1 VSPFRPTWRVIAL
14 VFALLAVGS
23 SRAVG
28 QTFADPEVVEITFAG
43 NEAFSDGDLQ
53 SAILTQATRCRTFL
67 FVFPLPLCPLTDWG
81 VAHIR
86 EYLDDSELPLDLL
99 RLKLYYRQRGYRVAM
114 VDTTVVREGAK
125 VRIQFDVQEGE
136 PTRIRA
142 LSVVGGETFLD
153 SAQIRKDLR
162 LAVGDP
168 LDLVALSEGER
179 RLAER
184 LRKEGYV
191 HAQVLREYFI
201 PSKTSEADVTLR
213 VEPGPRVR
221 VGDVRVVGSG
231 EVGDDVVVELLRF
244 RRGDW
249 FREDRI
255 VESQRSLYNLEALRW
270 ANIASERRSDTDTLI
285 DLRVE
290 VAPAPKRSLQTGFG
304 LQTDECVQAQA
315 SLVYR
320 NFLGDARI
328 LRLTGRVSNVLA
340 KELQGQFPCS
350 DVSTSEVYQE
360 LNYLLE
366 VGFEQPVF
374 SDGRNN
380 LRTSVFG
387 ERETVPDLYV
397 RNAVGGQIWFSRRL
411 QRAMQLTLGYQ
422 PALTS
427 FAEES
432 ADIYFCVAFGVCDP
446 EDIQVL
452 SEPNWL
458 SPITTLWTYDR
469 TDNPFAATRGWY
481 LAVELEQA
489 GDLTFSDYQYTRG
502 TIDGAIFGKASEEI
516 VLGWHLRTGVI
527 LPYEGSLFEGN
538 VTSDAIVHPQK
549 RFFAGG
555 PQSVRGFGLN
565 LLGPTVLVL
574 DEDECSGYDS
584 FDSCAQDLP
593 PGDFSERPL
602 GGNSVFEGSVE
613 ARFRA
618 GDRWTVAAFVD
629 FGQVWETINDR
640 TPLVATPGAG
650 VRFRSPVGPLRLD
663 VGYNPT
669 GAKLKPVVIV
679 LDDGSIEEVPH
690 PVVYDPFT
698 WDDPSALTEF
708 WRRLRIQFSIG
719 EAF

>member
-1 VSPFRPTWRVIAL
+1 MSPFRPTWRVIA
-14 VFALLAVGS
+14 VVVALLVVGS

-43 NEAFSDGDLQ
+43 NEAFSESDLQ
-53 SAILTQATRCRTFL
+53 SAILTEATRCRTFL

-86 EYLDDSELPLDLL
+86 EYLDDGELPLDLL
-99 RLKLYYRQRGYRVAM
+99 RLKLFYRQRGYRMAM

-142 LSVVGGETFLD
+142 LSVVGGETLLD
-153 SAQIRKDLR
+153 SAQIGKDLR

-201 PSKTSEADVTLR
+201 PSETAEADVTLR

-231 EVGDDVVVELLRF
+231 EVGDAVVVELLRF
-244 RRGDW
+244 RSGDW
-249 FREDRI
+249 FREDQI

-328 LRLTGRVSNVLA
+328 LRLTGRISNVLA
-340 KELQGQFPCS
+340 KQLQGQFPCS

-366 VGFEQPVF
+366 LGFEQPVF

-380 LRTSVFG
+380 LRASVFG

-397 RNAVGGQIWFSRRL
+397 RNAVGGQVWFSRRL

-446 EDIQVL
+446 EDIEVL
-452 SEPNWL
+452 TEANWL

-516 VLGWHLRTGVI
+516 VLGWHLRTGAI
-527 LPYEGSLFEGN
+527 LPYEGSLFDGN
-538 VTSDAIVHPQK
+538 VTSEAIVHPQK

-574 DEDECSGYDS
+574 EEDDCSGYDS
-584 FDSCAQDLP
+584 FDDCAQDLP
-593 PGDFSERPL
+593 PGDFNERPL

-640 TPLVATPGAG
+640 APLVATPGAG
-650 VRFRSPVGPLRLD
+650 IRFRSPVGPLRLD

-679 LDDGSIEEVPH
+679 LDDGSIEEVPR

-708 WRRLRIQFSIG
+708 WRRLRLQFSIG

>member
-1 VSPFRPTWRVIAL
+1 MACRRTAWRTIAVGIAL
-14 VFALLAVGS
+14 IATGS
-23 SRAVG
+23 SDAAS
-28 QTFADPEVVEITFAG
+28 QTFADPEVVGITFEG
-43 NEAFSDGDLQ
+43 NEAFPDGDLEN
-53 SAILTQATRCRTFL
+53 AILTAATRCRTFL
-67 FVFPLPLCPLTDWG
+67 FVFPLPLCPLTNWG

-86 EYLDDSELPLDLL
+86 EYLDGGELPLDVL
-99 RLKLYYRQRGYRVAM
+99 RLRLYYRQRGFRAAM
-114 VDTTVVREGAK
+114 VDTTIVREEDR
-125 VRIQFDVQEGE
+125 VRIRFNVVEGE
-136 PTRIRA
+136 PTRIRN
-142 LSVVGGETFLD
+142 LGVSGGERLLD
-153 SAQIRKDLR
+153 SAMVNADLS
-162 LAVGDP
+162 LVVGDP
-168 LDLVALSEGER
+168 LDLVALGEGER

-184 LRKEGYV
+184 LRKDGYV

-201 PSKTSEADVTLR
+201 PTETLEADVNLR

-221 VGDVRVVGSG
+221 VGDVRIVGSG
-231 EVGDDVVVELLRF
+231 EVGDAVIQELLRF
-244 RRGDW
+244 QPGDW
-249 FREDRI
+249 FREDQI
-255 VESQRSLYNLEALRW
+255 VESQRSLYSLQALRW

-290 VAPAPKRSLQTGFG
+290 VAPAPKRSLQAGLG
-304 LQTDECVQAQA
+304 LQTDECVQGQA
-315 SLVYR
+315 SLIYR

-328 LRLTGRVSNVLA
+328 LRFTGRVSNLFA
-340 KELQGQFPCS
+340 SQLQGQFPCT
-350 DVSTSEVYQE
+350 DVSPNEVYQE

-380 LRTSVFG
+380 LRASVFG

-397 RNAVGGQIWFSRRL
+397 RNAVGGQVSFSRRL
-411 QRAMQLTLGYQ
+411 QRRMQLTLGYQ

-432 ADIYFCVAFGVCDP
+432 ADIYFCVNFGVCDP

-452 SEPNWL
+452 TEANWL
-458 SPITTLWTYDR
+458 SPITGLWTYDR

-481 LAVELEQA
+481 VAVELEQA
-489 GDLTFSDYQYTRG
+489 GDLTFSDYQYSRG
-502 TIDGAIFGKASEEI
+502 TVDGALFRQVSETI
-516 VLGWHLRTGVI
+516 VLGGHVRTGVI
-527 LPYEGSLFEGN
+527 LPYTGNLFEGT
-538 VTSDAIVHPQK
+538 VTSDVVVHPQK

-574 DEDECSGYDS
+574 DEADCEEFTS
-584 FDSCAQDLP
+584 FEECAQDVP
-593 PGDFSERPL
+593 PTQFNERPL

-618 GDRWTVAAFVD
+618 GNRWTVAAFVD
-629 FGQVWETINDR
+629 FGQVWETIEDR
-640 TPLVATPGAG
+640 AALVATPGAG

-669 GAKLKPVVIV
+669 GTKLKQAVIV
-679 LDDGSIEEVPH
+679 LDDGSIEEVSQ
-690 PVVYDPFT
+690 PVSYDPFT
-698 WDDPSALTEF
+698 WDDPSALTEL

>member
-1 VSPFRPTWRVIAL
+1 MRRFRPTWRVIA
-14 VFALLAVGS
+14 VVVAFLAAGS

-28 QTFADPEVVEITFAG
+28 QTFADPEVIEVTFVG
-43 NEAFSDGDLQ
+43 NEAFSSGDLQ
-53 SAILTQATRCRTFL
+53 SAILTEPTRCRSFL
-67 FVFPLPLCPLTDWG
+67 FIFPLPLCPLTDWG

-86 EYLDDSELPLDLL
+86 EYLDEGELPLDLL
-99 RLKLYYRQRGYRVAM
+99 RLKLYYRQRGYRAAL
-114 VDTTVVREGAK
+114 VDTTVVREGAR
-125 VRIQFDVQEGE
+125 VRIQFDVEEGE

-142 LSVVGGETFLD
+142 LSVVGGETLLD
-153 SAQIRKDLR
+153 SAQIHGDLP
-162 LAVGDP
+162 LTVGDA

-184 LRKEGYV
+184 LRREGYV

-201 PSKTSEADVTLR
+201 PSETLEADVTLR
-213 VEPGPRVR
+213 MEPGPRVR
-221 VGDVRVVGSG
+221 VGDVRIVGSG
-231 EVGDDVVVELLRF
+231 EVGDDVVMELLRF
-244 RRGDW
+244 RSGDW

-290 VAPAPKRSLQTGFG
+290 VAPAPKRSLQTGLG

-315 SLVYR
+315 SLTYR

-328 LRLTGRVSNVLA
+328 LRFTGRVSNVLA
-340 KELQGQFPCS
+340 TELQGQFPCT
-350 DVSTSEVYQE
+350 DVSPSKVYQE

-380 LRTSVFG
+380 LRASVFG

-397 RNAVGGQIWFSRRL
+397 RNAVGGQVSFSRRL
-411 QRAMQLTLGYQ
+411 QRIMQLTLGYQ

-432 ADIYFCVAFGVCDP
+432 ADIYFCVNFGVCDP

-452 SEPNWL
+452 TEANWL
-458 SPITTLWTYDR
+458 SPITALWTYDR

-481 LAVELEQA
+481 LAAEFEQA
-489 GDLTFSDYQYTRG
+489 GNLTLSDYQYTRG
-502 TIDGAIFGKASEEI
+502 TIDGALFRKASEAI
-516 VLGWHLRTGVI
+516 VIGLHLRAGAI
-527 LPYEGSLFEGN
+527 IPYQGNVFEGN
-538 VTSDAIVHPQK
+538 VTTDAIVHPQK

-555 PQSVRGFGLN
+555 SQSVRGFALN

-574 DEDECSGYDS
+574 EEENCTGYDT
-584 FDSCAQDLP
+584 FDDCAQDLP
-593 PGDFSERPL
+593 PTDFNERPL

-629 FGQVWETINDR
+629 FGQVWETIDDR
-640 TPLVATPGAG
+640 APLVATPGAG
-650 VRFRSPVGPLRLD
+650 VRFHSPVGPLRLD

-669 GAKLKPVVIV
+669 GVKLKQVVVV
-679 LDDGSIEEVPH
+679 LDDGSIEEVSR
-690 PVVYDPFT
+690 PVLYDPFT
-698 WDDPSALTEF
+698 WDDPSALTQL
-708 WRRLRIQFSIG
+708 WRRLRLQFSIG

>member
-1 VSPFRPTWRVIAL
+1 MSPFRPTWRVIAL

-244 RRGDW
+244 RSGDW

-380 LRTSVFG
+380 LRASVFG

-516 VLGWHLRTGVI
+516 VLGWHLRTGAI

>member
-244 RRGDW
+244 RSGDW

-380 LRTSVFG
+380 LRASVFG

-516 VLGWHLRTGVI
+516 VLGWHLRTGAI

-663 VGYNPT
+663 VGY
-669 GAKLKPVVIV
+669 
-679 LDDGSIEEVPH
+679 VPH

>member
-142 LSVVGGETFLD
+142 LSVVGGETLLD

-201 PSKTSEADVTLR
+201 PSKTAEADVTLR
-213 VEPGPRVR
+213 VVPGPRVR

-231 EVGDDVVVELLRF
+231 EVGDAVVVELLRF
-244 RRGDW
+244 RSGDW
-249 FREDRI
+249 FREDQI

-340 KELQGQFPCS
+340 KQLQGQFPCS

-380 LRTSVFG
+380 LRASVFG

-516 VLGWHLRTGVI
+516 VLGWHLRTGAI

-584 FDSCAQDLP
+584 FDDCAQDLP

>member
-1 VSPFRPTWRVIAL
+1 MSPFRPTWRVIAL
-14 VFALLAVGS
+14 VVALLTVGS

-86 EYLDDSELPLDLL
+86 EFLDDGELPLDLL
-99 RLKLYYRQRGYRVAM
+99 RLKLYYRQRGYRMAM

-142 LSVVGGETFLD
+142 LSVVGGDMFLD
-153 SAQIRKDLR
+153 SAQIHKDLR

-201 PSKTSEADVTLR
+201 PSETAEADVTLR

-244 RRGDW
+244 RSGDW

-340 KELQGQFPCS
+340 KQLQGQFPCS

-380 LRTSVFG
+380 LRASVFG

-397 RNAVGGQIWFSRRL
+397 RNAVGGQVWFSRRL

-432 ADIYFCVAFGVCDP
+432 ADIYFCVNFGVCDP
-446 EDIQVL
+446 EDIEVL
-452 SEPNWL
+452 TEPNWL

-502 TIDGAIFGKASEEI
+502 TIDGAIFGKASEGI
-516 VLGWHLRTGVI
+516 VLGWHLRTGAI

-574 DEDECSGYDS
+574 EEDECSGYDS
-584 FDSCAQDLP
+584 FDDCAQDLS
-593 PGDFSERPL
+593 PGDFNERPL

-669 GAKLKPVVIV
+669 GAKLKPVVVV
-679 LDDGSIEEVPH
+679 LDDGSIEEVPQ

>member
-1 VSPFRPTWRVIAL
+1 MSPFRPTWRVIA
-14 VFALLAVGS
+14 VVVTLLAVGS

-53 SAILTQATRCRTFL
+53 NAILTEATRCRTFL

-86 EYLDDSELPLDLL
+86 EFLDDGELPLDLL
-99 RLKLYYRQRGYRVAM
+99 RLKLYYRQRGYRMAM
-114 VDTTVVREGAK
+114 VDTTVVREGDK
-125 VRIQFDVQEGE
+125 VSIRFDVQERE
-136 PTRIRA
+136 PTRIRT
-142 LSVVGGETFLD
+142 LSVVGGETLLD
-153 SAQIRKDLR
+153 SAQIHKDLA

-201 PSKTSEADVTLR
+201 PSETAEADVTLR

-221 VGDVRVVGSG
+221 VGEVRVVGSG
-231 EVGDDVVVELLRF
+231 EVGDDVVLELLRF
-244 RRGDW
+244 RSGDW

-328 LRLTGRVSNVLA
+328 LRFTGRVSNVLA
-340 KELQGQFPCS
+340 KELQGQFPCT

-380 LRTSVFG
+380 LRASIFG

-397 RNAVGGQIWFSRRL
+397 RNAVGGQVWFSRRL

-432 ADIYFCVAFGVCDP
+432 ADIYFCVNFGVCDP
-446 EDIQVL
+446 EDIEVL
-452 SEPNWL
+452 TEASWL

-502 TIDGAIFGKASEEI
+502 TIDGAIFRKASETI
-516 VLGWHLRTGVI
+516 VLGWHLRTGAI
-527 LPYEGSLFEGN
+527 LPYEGNVFEGN

-574 DEDECSGYDS
+574 QEDECSGYDS
-584 FDSCAQDLP
+584 FDDCAQDLP
-593 PGDFSERPL
+593 PNEFSERPL

-618 GDRWTVAAFVD
+618 GARWTVAAFVD

-650 VRFRSPVGPLRLD
+650 IRFRSPVGPLRLD

-679 LDDGSIEEVPH
+679 LDDGSIEEVPN
-690 PVVYDPFT
+690 PVIYDPFT
-698 WDDPSALTEF
+698 WDDPSALTQF
-708 WRRLRIQFSIG
+708 WRRLRLQFSIG

>member
-1 VSPFRPTWRVIAL
+1 MRTAWRAI
-14 VFALLAVGS
+14 AVGVALIATGS
-23 SRAVG
+23 SDAAG
-28 QTFADPEVVEITFAG
+28 QTFADPEVAGITFAG
-43 NEAFSDGDLQ
+43 NQTFPDGDLER
-53 SAILTQATRCRTFL
+53 AILTAATHCRTFL

-86 EYLDDSELPLDLL
+86 EYLDAGELPLDVL
-99 RLKLYYRQRGYRVAM
+99 RLRLYYRQRGFRAAT
-114 VDTTVVREGAK
+114 VDTTVVRQDHR
-125 VRIQFDVQEGE
+125 VRIQFDVVEGE
-136 PTRIRA
+136 PTRIRT
-142 LSVVGGETFLD
+142 LEVVGGEDLLD
-153 SAQIRKDLR
+153 SAVVGEDLA
-162 LAVGDP
+162 LTVGDR
-168 LDLVALSEGER
+168 LDLVALGEGER

-191 HAQVLREYFI
+191 HAQVLREYFV
-201 PSKTSEADVTLR
+201 PRETLEADVSLR
-213 VEPGPRVR
+213 VEPGPRVK
-221 VGDVRVVGSG
+221 VGEVRIVGSG
-231 EVGDDVVVELLRF
+231 EVGDGVIGELLRF
-244 RRGDW
+244 RSGDW

-255 VESQRSLYNLEALRW
+255 VESQRSLYSLQALRW
-270 ANIASERRSDTDTLI
+270 ANIASEPRSDTDTLI

-290 VAPAPKRSLQTGFG
+290 VAPAPKRSLQAGLG

-315 SLVYR
+315 SLTYR

-328 LRLTGRVSNVLA
+328 LRFSGRMSNVLA
-340 KELQGQFPCS
+340 SELQGQFPCT
-350 DVSTSEVYQE
+350 DVSANEVYQE

-380 LRTSVFG
+380 LRASVFG

-397 RNAVGGQIWFSRRL
+397 RNAIGGQVSFSRRL
-411 QRAMQLTLGYQ
+411 QRRMQLTLGYQ

-432 ADIYFCVAFGVCDP
+432 ADIYFCVNFGVCDP

-452 SEPNWL
+452 TEANRL
-458 SPITTLWTYDR
+458 SPITGLWTYDR

-481 LAVELEQA
+481 VAVELEQA
-489 GDLTFSDYQYTRG
+489 GDLTLSDYQYSRG
-502 TIDGAIFGKASEEI
+502 AIDGAAFRQVSNTI
-516 VLGWHLRTGVI
+516 VLGGHLRTGTI
-527 LPYEGSLFEGN
+527 LPYTGN
-538 VTSDAIVHPQK
+538 VFDGTITSDAVVHPQK

-574 DEDECSGYDS
+574 EEGDCESYIDFEE
-584 FDSCAQDLP
+584 CAQGLP
-593 PGDFSERPL
+593 PTAFNERPL

-618 GDRWTVAAFVD
+618 GERWTVAAFVD
-629 FGQVWETINDR
+629 FGQVWETIDDR
-640 TPLVATPGAG
+640 AALVATPGAG
-650 VRFRSPVGPLRLD
+650 VRFRSPVGPLRFD

-669 GAKLKPVVIV
+669 GTKLLPLVIV
-679 LDDGSIEEVPH
+679 LDDGSIVEAPH
-690 PVVYDPFT
+690 PVSYDPFG
-698 WDDPSALTEF
+698 WDDPSALSEV

>member
-1 VSPFRPTWRVIAL
+1 MSPFRPTWRVIAL
-14 VFALLAVGS
+14 VFALVAVGS

-67 FVFPLPLCPLTDWG
+67 FIFPLPLCPLTDWG

-99 RLKLYYRQRGYRVAM
+99 RLKLHYRQRGYRVAM

-142 LSVVGGETFLD
+142 LSVVGGETLLD

-201 PSKTSEADVTLR
+201 PSETAEADVTLR

-244 RRGDW
+244 RSGDW

-290 VAPAPKRSLQTGFG
+290 VAPAPKRSLQTGLG

-328 LRLTGRVSNVLA
+328 LRFTGRVSNVLA
-340 KELQGQFPCS
+340 KQLQGQFPCS

-380 LRTSVFG
+380 LRASVFG

-397 RNAVGGQIWFSRRL
+397 RNAVGGQVAFSRRL
-411 QRAMQLTLGYQ
+411 QRSMQLTLGYQ

-432 ADIYFCVAFGVCDP
+432 ADIYFCVNFGVCDP
-446 EDIQVL
+446 EDIEVL
-452 SEPNWL
+452 TEANWL
-458 SPITTLWTYDR
+458 SPITALWTYDR

-502 TIDGAIFGKASEEI
+502 TIDGAIFRKASEEI
-516 VLGWHLRTGVI
+516 VLGWHLRTGTI
-527 LPYEGSLFEGN
+527 LPYEGNVFEGN

-574 DEDECSGYDS
+574 EEDDCSGFDS
-584 FDSCAQDLP
+584 FDDCAQDLP
-593 PGDFSERPL
+593 PNDFNERPL
-602 GGNSVFEGSVE
+602 GGNSVFEGSIE

-618 GDRWTVAAFVD
+618 GDRWTVAAFLD
-629 FGQVWETINDR
+629 FGQVWETIDDR
-640 TPLVATPGAG
+640 APLVATPGAG

-669 GAKLKPVVIV
+669 GAKLKQVVVV